1 MPRLDHLFYPLTEE
15 EKYLIPPKGFS
26 KQQQF
31 LWKIQNDSLW
41 YAEKFLK
48 IRDKNAKLVP
58 FRFNEAQLIVER
70 IDRYC
75 KENNILRRYIILKAR
90 QMGISTYTEGK
101 MYHDTTTNKLKGTMI
116 ITQEDPATQN
126 LFNMSKLFYDEMP
139 MELKPMRKT
148 SNERALTFENPTLNP
163 EEKFKNPGLRSKYSV
178 ATANAVEVG
187 RSFMLHNLHASE
199 VAFWAKPDITMTGLM
214 QAVADN
220 METLVILESTA
231 NGVGGYFYN
240 MWQQAIRGENDFIPI
255 FLPWFTDK
263 EYTKPFKS
271 EKDKELFAE
280 LVNYTYKNDKGED
293 IHTYYWTLM
302 NDFELTLEQLNWY
315 DYTKRNKCQNDD
327 DKMRQEY
334 PSTPDEAFI
343 STGRPKFNARA
354 LAKYKKHVKK
364 PIRTGNLEVVN
375 GEITFVD
382 SETGYI
388 NIWKEPSKDVFYCIG
403 ADVAEGLSKGDYSS
417 AHVGSNDFEI
427 VATWHGHI
435 DPDLYGDELVK
446 LARYYNNAY
455 LGVENNNHGLTT
467 LHKIK
472 NLEYW
477 NIYYTKNYDKLTEKI
492 TQKMGWTTSVR
503 TKPLMIDKLAEYVRE
518 FYLGIFDDLTISEL
532 LTYIIEENGSTNAQ
546 EGCYDDTVMSLAI
559 LLQMLLEGRGQD
571 YVPEQPFDEY
581 TSNRRRREKEILDP
595 LFEKEANNVE
605 YSE

>member
-1 MPRLDHLFYPLTEE
+1 MPRLDDLLYPLDNS
-15 EKYLIPPKGFS
+15 EKYLVPPKGLN
-26 KQQQF
+26 KQQEF
-31 LWKIQNDSLW
+31 FWRIQNDSVW

-48 IRDKNAKLVP
+48 IRDKNAKLIP
-58 FRFNEAQLIVER
+58 FRFNDAQLIMER

-75 KENNILRRYIILKAR
+75 KEHGILRRYIILKAR
-90 QMGISTYTEGK
+90 QMGMSTYTEGK
-101 MYHDTTTNKLKGTMI
+101 MYHDTTTNKFKNTMI
-116 ITQEDPATQN
+116 ITQEDQATQN

-148 SNERALTFENPTLNP
+148 SNERALTFENPTLNA
-163 EEKFKNPGLRSKYSV
+163 EEKLKNPGLRSKYSV

-187 RSFMLHNLHASE
+187 RSFTIHNLHASE
-199 VAFWAKPDITMTGLM
+199 VAFWAKPEITMTGLM

-220 METLVILESTA
+220 MDTLVILESTA

-240 MWQQAIRGENDFIPI
+240 MWQQAIHGENDFIPI

-263 EYTKPFKS
+263 TYTKQFKS
-271 EKDKELFAE
+271 EEQRNQFEE
-280 LVNYTYKNDKGED
+280 LVNATYANEKGEE

-302 NDFELTLEQLNWY
+302 NDFRITLEQINWY
-315 DYTKRNKCQNDD
+315 DYTKRNKCQNDE
-327 DKMRQEY
+327 DKMKQEY

-354 LAKYKKHVKK
+354 LTKYKKHQKE
-364 PIRTGNLEVVN
+364 PIKRGNLVISN
-375 GEITFVD
+375 GNITFID
-382 SETGYI
+382 DPNGYI
-388 NIWKEPSKDVFYCIG
+388 KIWKEPSKDMFYCIG
-403 ADVAEGLSKGDYSS
+403 ADVAEGLITGDYSS
-417 AHVGSNDFEI
+417 AHVGDMNFEV

-435 DPDLYGDELVK
+435 DPDLYGEELVK

-472 NLEYW
+472 GFEYW

-492 TQKMGWTTSVR
+492 TQKMGWSTTPR
-503 TKPLMIDKLAEYVRE
+503 TKPLMIDKLSEYIRE
-518 FYLGIFDDLTISEL
+518 FYIGIFDELTISEM

-546 EGCYDDTVMSLAI
+546 IGCHDDTVMSLAI

-571 YVPEQPFDEY
+571 YIPEQPFDEY
-581 TSNRRRREKEILDP
+581 TPRNKQKVKEIIDP
-595 LFEKEANNVE
+595 LFEEEKNIEVCE
-605 YSE
+605 